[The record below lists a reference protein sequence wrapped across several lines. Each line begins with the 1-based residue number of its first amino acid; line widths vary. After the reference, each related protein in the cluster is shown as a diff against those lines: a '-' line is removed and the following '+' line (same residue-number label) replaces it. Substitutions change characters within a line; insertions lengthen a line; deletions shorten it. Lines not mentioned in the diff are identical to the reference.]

1 MIEYI
6 IRLKRRKSNL
16 FNDGWVW
23 KMAWRDARHNFSR
36 LFLFVASLIT
46 GIAAVVALDSLN
58 NSLQS
63 DIDRNA
69 KELLGADFVINAN
82 KKFEPEL
89 VKEFQLAMKYPQAA
103 QADMASMVLFLHNGQ
118 SRLIRLVAFEGPFPF
133 YGKLETQPVDAYQK
147 VKDGRYAMLDASLA
161 SQYEVSS
168 GDSIRIGNITF
179 IVSGEVKKLPGG
191 GGIMTTFTPSVYIS
205 MRQLEATG
213 LVQYGSRVTY
223 KRFFQTTSE
232 AEADELAE
240 KFQPIIKKF
249 GHSYETVEVRKQGLG
264 EGFNAIYRFFS
275 LLAFLALILGCIGV
289 ASSVHIYAR
298 EKRDEVAVL
307 RCIGSTGWQAFNIYF
322 IQIFFLGILG
332 SVVGAFLG
340 VGIQQLIPFMFSDL
354 LPLEISF
361 GISWISVVQ
370 GIVLGA
376 LVSILFSML
385 PLIAVRFV
393 PPLSVLRADFESIKT
408 FSKARLAAIVLIAL
422 FPLAFAAYQTRDLL
436 TGGMFFLGL
445 AGALGL
451 LTFIAMGL
459 LYLVRKFFPANASF
473 VWRHALSNLFRP
485 NNQTR
490 MLMVAIG
497 LGTLI
502 IATLNIVEKSL
513 LGQVEFTGQENQSNT
528 ILFDIQPSQKDGVIK
543 LMQDNKL
550 DVKQV
555 VPIITCRLS
564 KIKGKTIEEIQ
575 KDTTD
580 NIRNWAI
587 TREYRVTYRD
597 SLTSSEELIEG
608 ELQSVFNNTDI
619 PEKYKTPEFRN
630 KSFGVAV
637 DSFNLF
643 DGFPEEWQKNKLRR
657 EKPVGEI
664 LDSLGF
670 KWQLYDVTISEGML
684 EDLEVKVGDKVEFDV
699 QGVPIEANISGV
711 RKVDW
716 ANDPPNF
723 IFVFPTGL
731 LENAPQ
737 IYVTTTRIDDQQV
750 SNRFQQQLVML
761 YPNVSLIDLKL
772 ILGTINE
779 LFDKL
784 GLVVRFLALFSIVT
798 GLVVL
803 AGAVIN
809 SKFLRMKENVLL
821 RTIGARSHHIR
832 KITLIEY
839 AYLGLFSALTGLILS
854 LGGGWLLTTFFF
866 KITFAFDWLE
876 LLIIATGVVLL
887 TMGIGWWN
895 SRDVI
900 NTPPLQIL
908 RKEG

>member
-6 IRLKRRKSNL
+6 IKLKRKKSHL

-58 NSLQS
+58 NSLQD

-69 KELLGADFVINAN
+69 KELLGADYVVNAN
-82 KKFEPEL
+82 EKFEPEI
-89 VKEFQLAMKYPQAA
+89 LAAFDSTKFPQAG
-103 QADMASMVLFLHNGQ
+103 QADMASMVLFLNNNQ

-133 YGKLETQPVDAYQK
+133 YGELQTQPADAYEQIK
-147 VKDGRYAMLDASLA
+147 KGRYAMLDASLA

-168 GDSIRIGNITF
+168 GDSLRIGNVVF
-179 IVSGEVKKLPGG
+179 KVAGEVKKLPGG
-191 GGIMTTFTPSVYIS
+191 GGILTTFTPSVYIS
-205 MRQLEATG
+205 MSELDSTG

-223 KRFFQTTSE
+223 KKFFKTNTDKE
-232 AEADELAE
+232 AEDLTE
-240 KFQPIIKKF
+240 KFRPLVRKY
-249 GHSYETVEVRKQGLG
+249 GHSFETVEGRREGLG
-264 EGFNAIYRFFS
+264 EGFRAIYRFFS
-275 LLAFLALILGCIGV
+275 LLAFLALILGCIGI

-322 IQIFFLGILG
+322 IQIFFLGIIG

-340 VGIQQLIPFMFSDL
+340 VGIQQIIPVLFSDL
-354 LPLEISF
+354 LPMEVSF
-361 GISWISVVQ
+361 GVSWISVVQ
-370 GIVLGA
+370 GIALGA
-376 LVSILFSML
+376 IVSVLFSML
-385 PLIAVRFV
+385 PLISVRFV
-393 PPLSVLRADFESIKT
+393 PPLAVLRADFESGKT
-408 FSKARLAAIVLIAL
+408 FSKARLAAIILIAL
-422 FPLAFAAYQTRDLL
+422 FPLVFAAYQTRSIL

-451 LTFIAMGL
+451 LSLVAGGL
-459 LYLVRKFFPANASF
+459 LFLVRKYFPANASF

-490 MLMVAIG
+490 MLMVSIG
-497 LGTLI
+497 LGAFI
-502 IATLNIVEKSL
+502 ISMLNIVEKSL

-543 LMQDNKL
+543 LMEDNKL
-550 DVKQV
+550 EVKQV

-564 KIKGKTIEEIQ
+564 KIKGKTIDEIQ

-597 SLTSSEELIEG
+597 SLTASEELIEG
-608 ELQSVFNNTDI
+608 KLQNHSNAM
-619 PEKYKTPEFRN
+619 PLRMK
-630 KSFGVAV
+630 
-637 DSFNLF
+637 F
-643 DGFPEEWQKNKLRR
+643 DAIE
-657 EKPVGEI
+657 
-664 LDSLGF
+664 
-670 KWQLYDVTISEGML
+670 VTISEGML
-684 EDLEVKVGDKVEFDV
+684 EDLEVKVGDNVEFDV
-699 QGVPIEANISGV
+699 QGVPIEAYISGV

-723 IFVFPTGL
+723 IFVFPAGV

-737 IYVTTTRIDDQQV
+737 IYVATTRIDDQQV
-750 SNRFQQQLVML
+750 ANRFQQQLVMQ
-761 YPNVSLIDLKL
+761 YPNVSLIDLRL
-772 ILGTINE
+772 ILSTINE

-821 RTIGARSHHIR
+821 RTIGAQSHVITR
-832 KITLIEY
+832 ITLIEY
-839 AYLGLFSALTGLILS
+839 AYLGLFSAVTGLILS
-854 LGGGWLLTTFFF
+854 MVGGWLLMKFFF
-866 KITFAFDWLE
+866 EITFAFDWLE
-876 LLIIATGVVLL
+876 LLIITGGVVLL
-887 TMGIGWWN
+887 TMIIGWWN